1 MMLLPTS
8 WRQSMER
15 PLGRSARDRHL
26 MLQTRLLQHGS
37 IPGWANR
44 SLKAWPPPYEALVGN
59 LSGAYSRR
67 INIQHRLINQ
77 VLDNERREYL
87 SSRPG
92 QIGMHD

>member
-1 MMLLPTS
+1 MTGTS
-8 WRQSMER
+8 CSKPACCSRGQSQ
-15 PLGRSARDRHL
+15 GC
-26 MLQTRLLQHGS
+26 
-37 IPGWANR
+37 ANR

-67 INIQHRLINQ
+67 INIQHRLIYQ

>member
-26 MLQTRLLQHGS
+26 MLQTRLLQQGS
-37 IPGWANR
+37 IPGMSESILEGMATA
-44 SLKAWPPPYEALVGN
+44 LGALVGD

-67 INIQHRLINQ
+67 INIQHRLK
-77 VLDNERREYL
+77 
-87 SSRPG
+87 
-92 QIGMHD
+92 